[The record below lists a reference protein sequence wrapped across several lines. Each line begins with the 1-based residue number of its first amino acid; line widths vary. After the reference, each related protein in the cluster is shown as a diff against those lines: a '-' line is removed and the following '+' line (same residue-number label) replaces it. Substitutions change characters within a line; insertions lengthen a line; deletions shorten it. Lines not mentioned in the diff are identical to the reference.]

1 MKSSR
6 RALLAMLAAA
16 PIAAAAAQDPRAPA
30 LTEQDRADI
39 ARIEA
44 YLNALRTLEARFVQI
59 AESGATAEGTVQ
71 LARPGRMRLEYDPPV
86 PLLVVAFGGQ
96 IVQYDKQLKQATYL
110 PLSATPAAILLRE
123 QIKLSGDVTVTRL
136 ERGASALRVTLVQSS
151 DPRAGQLTL
160 VFADRPL
167 QLTSW
172 IVVDAQGQSIRVALA
187 EIRNDI
193 PLDPQLFTFRDPA
206 FPGNRN

>member
-16 PIAAAAAQDPRAPA
+16 PVATAAAQTPRAPA

-39 ARIEA
+39 ARIET

-59 AESGATAEGTVQ
+59 AESGATAEGKVQ

-96 IVQYDKQLKQATYL
+96 IIQYDKELKQATYL

-123 QIKLSGDVTVTRL
+123 QIRLSGDVTVIRL
-136 ERGASALRVTLVQSS
+136 ERGANALRVTLVQSS

-160 VFADRPL
+160 VFGDRPL

-172 IVVDAQGQSIRVALA
+172 VVVDSQGQTIRVALA

-193 PLDPQLFTFRDPA
+193 PLDPQLFTFREPA

>member
-1 MKSSR
+1 MMPSR
-6 RALLAMLAAA
+6 RALIALLAAA
-16 PIAAAAAQDPRAPA
+16 PLAAAAQAPRATA
-30 LTEQDRADI
+30 LSEQDRADI

-44 YLNALRTLEARFVQI
+44 YLNAMRTLEARFVQI
-59 AESGATAEGTVQ
+59 AESGATAEGRVQ

-96 IVQYDKQLKQATYL
+96 IIQYDKELKQATYL
-110 PLSATPAAILLRE
+110 PLSATPAAILLRD
-123 QIKLSGDVTVTRL
+123 QVRLSGDVTVTKL
-136 ERGASALRVTLVQSS
+136 ERGANALRVTLVQTA

-160 VFADRPL
+160 VFGDRPL

-187 EIRNDI
+187 EIRNDV
-193 PLDPQLFTFRDPA
+193 PLDPQLFTFREPGA